1 MRDAD
6 DGDIALLTSD
16 NWELFS
22 KLPTA
27 LRLLHIGHSD
37 RIITAMF
44 SGMVVVADVIGLSKV
59 VMPMPPRP
67 WAVLQRARQVE
78 SHALDL
84 RGGPG

>member
-1 MRDAD
+1 MRDAN
-6 DGDIALLTSD
+6 DGDIALVTSD
-16 NWELFS
+16 NRELVS
-22 KLPTA
+22 NLPTA

-37 RIITAMF
+37 RIISAMF
-44 SGMVVVADVIGLSKV
+44 SGMVVAADVIGLSKV

-84 RGGPG
+84 QGGPG

>member
-6 DGDIALLTSD
+6 DGDIALVTSD

-22 KLPTA
+22 NLPTA

-44 SGMVVVADVIGLSKV
+44 SGMVVVADAIGLSTV

-84 RGGPG
+84 QGGPG